1 MKQLRFDFNSPGDSQ
16 IALELNE
23 RFIQRYSELLDRFST
38 LPGCDA
44 LVYAKLKDE
53 FPPEFLD
60 NLSTYTYLPPP
71 GDPSTGGI
79 GDPATALESQET
91 PEEIAK
97 EREEANNVPDE
108 ELPPQL
114 RLMRRTEQHIL
125 LTQNSVYQLLCDWC
139 NLYAAVIP
147 AQSRPAAMQI
157 LMLAAMLLANLRSCT
172 DQMATFQFGMAL
184 QLCRRGLELG
194 NAMLKQLQTLQ
205 RELPGISELLNERL
219 PVLQTA
225 ILQLPEV
232 EKLLQQLLETP
243 SDF

>member
-1 MKQLRFDFNSPGDSQ
+1 
-16 IALELNE
+16 
-23 RFIQRYSELLDRFST
+23 
-38 LPGCDA
+38 
-44 LVYAKLKDE
+44 
-53 FPPEFLD
+53 
-60 NLSTYTYLPPP
+60 
-71 GDPSTGGI
+71 
-79 GDPATALESQET
+79 
-91 PEEIAK
+91 
-97 EREEANNVPDE
+97 
-108 ELPPQL
+108 
-114 RLMRRTEQHIL
+114 
-125 LTQNSVYQLLCDWC
+125 
-139 NLYAAVIP
+139 
-147 AQSRPAAMQI
+147 
-157 LMLAAMLLANLRSCT
+157 MLAAMLLANLRSCT